1 MRVHKAYVAIVAV
14 LMIATVAP
22 GCINDPENAPPRAIF
37 ESTVSSVNVGD
48 VVSFDATNSSDKDG
62 SITSFH
68 WDFGDN
74 AETMGQT
81 AIHVYDSFG
90 IFNVTLTVT
99 DDLGKKSIFV
109 QTIIVNALPRAVI
122 GANPEVQF
130 INEAI
135 AFSGE
140 GSTDADGN
148 IASFLWDFGDG
159 NGSTQPNPQYTYEQ
173 VGSYMVTLTITDNRG
188 AQSVDTRFVR
198 IKFRS
203 YDVNFTLV
211 GANSD
216 NQRQFTAVG
225 TTSVFNITIDVDNL
239 NMVRFRLSWKDRD
252 KPIGGDPND
261 IFRMTVTPPN
271 GDAFSANGTS
281 ENLTLMFPLASVPL
295 NRTMDGSSSISVYLE
310 VMDTMGSELGMGVW
324 LVSIEAVEC
333 GGFRDEENTW
343 INDPGNFWD
352 LAVHYESFDVDVT
365 ES

>member
-1 MRVHKAYVAIVAV
+1 M
-14 LMIATVAP
+14 ATIAP
-22 GCINDPENAPPRAIF
+22 GCIQDTENDPPRAIF
-37 ESTVSSVNVGD
+37 ESTVSAVNVGD

-68 WDFGDN
+68 WDFGDQS
-74 AETMGQT
+74 EQMGQT
-81 AIHVYDSFG
+81 AIHVYNDFG

-130 INEAI
+130 INEPI

-140 GSTDADGN
+140 GSTDVDGN

-159 NGSTQPNPQYTYEQ
+159 NDSTQPNPQYTYEE

-203 YDVNFTLV
+203 YDVNFTST
-211 GANSD
+211 GANLD
-216 NQRQFTAVG
+216 NERKFTAVG
-225 TTSVFNITIDVDNL
+225 TTSVLNVTIDMENL
-239 NMVRFRLSWKDRD
+239 NLVRFRLSWRDMD

-261 IFRMTVTPPN
+261 IFRMTVTPPD
-271 GDAFSANGTS
+271 GESLTANGTS
-281 ENLTLMFPLASVPL
+281 ENLTLMFPLASLPF
-295 NRTMDGSSSISVYLE
+295 NRTMDGSSSNSVYLE
-310 VMDTMGSELGMGVW
+310 VMETMGSELGEGIW
-324 LVSIEAVEC
+324 LVSVEAVEC

-352 LAVHYESFDVDVT
+352 LAIHYEYFDVDVT

>member
-1 MRVHKAYVAIVAV
+1 MRVQQALVAIIAI
-14 LMIATVAP
+14 LMLATVAP
-22 GCINDPENAPPRAIF
+22 GCLEDSENDPPRAIF

-48 VVSFDATNSSDKDG
+48 VVSFDATNSTDKDG

-68 WDFGDN
+68 WDFGDQS
-74 AETMGQT
+74 EHMGQT
-81 AIHVYDSFG
+81 AIHVYDTFG

-109 QTIIVNALPRAVI
+109 QTIVVNALPRAVI

-130 INEAI
+130 INEPI
-135 AFSGE
+135 AFSAE
-140 GSTDADGN
+140 DSTDADGHV
-148 IASFLWDFGDG
+148 ASFLWDFGDE
-159 NGSTQPNPQYTYEQ
+159 NGSTQPNPQYTYEN

-198 IKFRS
+198 IKYRT
-203 YDVNFTLV
+203 YDVNFTLM
-211 GANSD
+211 GANLD
-216 NQRQFTAVG
+216 NERQFTAVG
-225 TTSVFNITIDVDNL
+225 TTSMLNVTIDVDNL
-239 NMVRFRLSWKDRD
+239 NIVRFRLSWKDLD

-261 IFRMTVTPPN
+261 IFRVTVMPPN
-271 GDAFSANGTS
+271 GEAFAANGSS
-281 ENLTLMFPLASVPL
+281 ENLTLMFPLASVPM
-295 NRTMDGSSSISVYLE
+295 NRTMDGSSSNSVYLE

-333 GGFRDEENTW
+333 GGFRDEQNTW

-352 LAVHYESFDVDVT
+352 LAIHYESFDVDVS